1 MAAYSIDLRLRVLR
15 DADAGLPSDELAE
28 KYSVSRAWV
37 DRRKQRR
44 RETGEVAPRK
54 QTRWRTLILQAQL
67 AELAALIR
75 EQPDRTLAEL
85 QEALRTP
92 ASLPTLCRTIKRL
105 GFRFKKKTVHAS
117 EHDRA
122 DVRLAR
128 TAWRA
133 AAPTLDPARLVFLDE
148 SGVRTDLIRRY
159 GRGLSGAR
167 VPDHTPDGRWHTT
180 TFLGALRVTG
190 LTAPA
195 VFDGPID
202 GASLLAYIEQGL
214 MPTLAPGDIVIM
226 DNLSC
231 HKSPAVRQAIEAVGA
246 QLWFLPKYSPDLNPI
261 ELAFAKLKAILRKA
275 RCRTREVLWHTIGT
289 AVPGYDPAEC
299 RNYFRHCGYSVATTS

>member
-1 MAAYSIDLRLRVLR
+1 M
-15 DADAGLPSDELAE
+15 
-28 KYSVSRAWV
+28 
-37 DRRKQRR
+37 
-44 RETGEVAPRK
+44 
-54 QTRWRTLILQAQL
+54 
-67 AELAALIR
+67 
-75 EQPDRTLAEL
+75 
-85 QEALRTP
+85 
-92 ASLPTLCRTIKRL
+92 
-105 GFRFKKKTVHAS
+105 
-117 EHDRA
+117 
-122 DVRLAR
+122 
-128 TAWRA
+128 
-133 AAPTLDPARLVFLDE
+133 
-148 SGVRTDLIRRY
+148 RTDLIRRD

-202 GASLLAYIEQGL
+202 GASLLAYIEQVL

-231 HKSPAVRQAIEAVGA
+231 HKSPAVRRAIEAVGA

-275 RCRTREVLWHTIGT
+275 RCRTREVLWHTIGA

-299 RNYFRHCGYSVATTS
+299 RNYFRHCGYSVATMVHRVSRHFPVPEEQGILQHVNREPLGQNREWRCAIREIHSDAVTRVRRSLPRDLDCSGVVIPRQPMPTCSLPYCSPLSDVLGVPIPD